1 LAAGSDIPEPFSL
14 DWPGSSGHAAY
25 SQSRLFP
32 KWQGSICVSTNV
44 KNADARI
51 RDILKKTHLFST
63 WSGSLIDRL
72 MEGAEL
78 RRYADGEIAVG
89 YRTPS
94 PYVAIAAGGSFT
106 VRRPQT
112 DGEPM
117 IADYLMPGQATSYLA
132 ALDGFHATFDIISR
146 GESEMVFIPRAS
158 LAAALAIE
166 PARYEDIVL
175 MLCRRL
181 RREFENSF
189 MRTTNSVR
197 CQLARVILYW
207 ARGQVGKGKAAR
219 IPIGISQEEIAAMLG
234 KSRPTINKEI
244 GALIADGVLA
254 RSYRQIHILDVK
266 ALMAIVESE
275 NPGTLK
281 ISDRI
286 FGKPDGVLM
295 TSD

>member
-1 LAAGSDIPEPFSL
+1 M
-14 DWPGSSGHAAY
+14 
-25 SQSRLFP
+25 
-32 KWQGSICVSTNV
+32 STIV
-44 KNADARI
+44 QNADARI
-51 RDILKKTHLFST
+51 RDILKKTHLFSA
-63 WSGSLIDRL
+63 WSGHLIDRL

-78 RRYADGEIAVG
+78 RRYNDGEIALG
-89 YRTPS
+89 YRTQS
-94 PYVAIAAGGSFT
+94 PYVAITASGSFT
-106 VRRPQT
+106 VRRPCA

-132 ALDGFHATFDIISR
+132 VLDGFPATFDIVSR

-158 LAAALAIE
+158 LMAVLAIE

-181 RREFENSF
+181 RQEYENSF
-189 MRTTNSVR
+189 MRTANSVR
-197 CQLARVILYW
+197 CQLARVILHW

-244 GALIADGVLA
+244 GALIAEGILA

>member
-1 LAAGSDIPEPFSL
+1 M
-14 DWPGSSGHAAY
+14 
-25 SQSRLFP
+25 
-32 KWQGSICVSTNV
+32 STIV

-51 RDILKKTHLFST
+51 RDILKKTHLFSE
-63 WSGSLIDRL
+63 WSGELIDRL
-72 MEGAEL
+72 MENVQI
-78 RRYADGEIAVG
+78 RRYADDEVAIG
-89 YRTPS
+89 YRTQS
-94 PYVAIAAGGSFT
+94 PYIAIAASGGFT
-106 VRRPQT
+106 VRRPQA

-132 ALDGFHATFDIISR
+132 ALDGFPATFDIISR

-158 LAAALAIE
+158 LMAALAME
-166 PARYEDIVL
+166 PQRYEDIVL

-207 ARGQVGKGKAAR
+207 ARGQTGTGKAAR

-244 GALIADGVLA
+244 GALIAEGILA

-266 ALMAIVESE
+266 ALTEIVERE

-281 ISDRI
+281 LNEAI
-286 FGKPDGVLM
+286 FGKPAGVLT